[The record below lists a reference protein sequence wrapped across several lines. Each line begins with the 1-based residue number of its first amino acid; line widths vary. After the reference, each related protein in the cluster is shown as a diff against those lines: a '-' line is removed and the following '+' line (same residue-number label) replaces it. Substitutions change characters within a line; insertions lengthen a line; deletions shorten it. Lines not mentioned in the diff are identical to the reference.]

1 MAETRASTREAF
13 LTTGPGK
20 EAAISL
26 RRRGRLVGKSK
37 VPQIPLLPWAREHKT
52 PHSPTKPSPSS
63 PPSKAIK
70 LKGSFSRTSCCLT
83 TLTLGCIAR
92 TNRLRYCVVEA
103 AFTRARKRQMR
114 NKQKEKNL
122 HLFLYEK

>member
-13 LTTGPGK
+13 LTTGPVK

-70 LKGSFSRTSCCLT
+70 LKRVIFANELLPHNADT
-83 TLTLGCIAR
+83 
-92 TNRLRYCVVEA
+92 RLHCAHE
-103 AFTRARKRQMR
+103 
-114 NKQKEKNL
+114 
-122 HLFLYEK
+122 